1 MLGSAE
7 NLKLDKHPI
16 TNEASYLQNLIR
28 LLNEMFG
35 ITYFA
40 YGKTFKDKTYLFL
53 TTTPLATEIFIKEKF
68 YKLAFCGDITKYH
81 SCNILDIHLHSCSPI
96 IQPLFQ
102 AEKEYCH
109 LGNELCMIR
118 KHENYVEFFFFGSTP
133 ENYFINNVYL
143 NNIEIFETFIR
154 HFKLTAKRSIKK
166 ADQQRI
172 TYPEEAGDQTILI
185 SDEIQKLKINLNRL
199 SYYPNILQPNF
210 PELKNIL
217 TSKELEVSSYVIFG
231 LSAKEIA
238 KEMEISHR
246 TVEKHIDHLKEKLN
260 CKNQKKLISNLLHLK
275 D

>member
-1 MLGSAE
+1 MLVSAE

-16 TNEASYLQNLIR
+16 TTEASYLQNLIR
-28 LLNEMFG
+28 PLNEMFG

-81 SCNILDIHLHSCSPI
+81 SCNILDIHLHSCSP
-96 IQPLFQ
+96 
-102 AEKEYCH
+102 
-109 LGNELCMIR
+109 
-118 KHENYVEFFFFGSTP
+118 
-133 ENYFINNVYL
+133 
-143 NNIEIFETFIR
+143 FIR